1 VIVSGERL
9 EDKARDSCLN
19 PRRNGDPTVGVRET
33 EAMTGRAVGRA
44 TDSHPSSP
52 FLYVGCDVPEG
63 MTLDE
68 WRRRRAP
75 VVAPRKLA
83 RLVPAA
89 RRGRDDR

>member
-1 VIVSGERL
+1 
-9 EDKARDSCLN
+9 
-19 PRRNGDPTVGVRET
+19 
-33 EAMTGRAVGRA
+33 
-44 TDSHPSSP
+44 
-52 FLYVGCDVPEG
+52 